1 MERTEQKNKAIELMK
16 KLKIFDGYIED
27 FKSQNKVTMFETFIG
42 FWVEQHEEIQN
53 KMKEIEMKYNS
64 VCYAITHEETAIGE
78 MYSFLLVPEYEEE
91 WDSLVTGNNNDRIA
105 FAYVWNKSDDEM
117 SELGY
122 IAVKSWGGGIKRVG

>member
-42 FWVEQHEEIQN
+42 FWVEQHEEFQN

-78 MYSFLLVPEYEEE
+78 M
-91 WDSLVTGNNNDRIA
+91 
-105 FAYVWNKSDDEM
+105 